1 MHGKEDVNS
10 FLITLLT
17 ITIQLSK
24 NGLLKILH
32 LFRAF
37 IPSMKRETN
46 RRDSLRDEINAKKR
60 IVPANCTLH
69 FLIKNYRNVSIRREF
84 RKSMSEWLN
93 IM

>member
-1 MHGKEDVNS
+1 M
-10 FLITLLT
+10 
-17 ITIQLSK
+17 
-24 NGLLKILH
+24 NGSKILH
-32 LFRAF
+32 FFRAF
-37 IPSMKRETN
+37 IASMKRETN
-46 RRDSLRDEINAKKR
+46 RRNTRDSLRDEINAKKR